1 MTTENSA
8 VAHAPTSASTAKKPA
23 TSGIH
28 GAIATVWQVLL
39 LSCIWLAAEALR
51 SRMGW
56 GIPAGLIGFSALAL
70 GLFTRVVP
78 VRWLARGT
86 HWLMADMLLFFIP
99 AMLVVVNY
107 GDLVRSQG
115 LRILLVIVLST
126 ICVMAVTALVVDAV
140 YKLEL
145 RLAQS
150 RRSKQRTTTAAH
162 AGSKA
167 VL

>member
-1 MTTENSA
+1 MTTDSKAAAPRPAATTSHRPSVKSA
-8 VAHAPTSASTAKKPA
+8 HS
-23 TSGIH
+23 
-28 GAIATVWQVLL
+28 AIATVLQVLL
-39 LSCIWLAAEALR
+39 LSAIWLVAEALR

-56 GIPAGLIGFSALAL
+56 GVPAGLIGFAVLAI

-78 VRWLARGT
+78 VHWLACGTRWLI
-86 HWLMADMLLFFIP
+86 ADMLLFFIP

-145 RLAQS
+145 RLAQ
-150 RRSKQRTTTAAH
+150 RNRSKQR
-162 AGSKA
+162 AGCSSGVKA
-167 VL
+167 VR